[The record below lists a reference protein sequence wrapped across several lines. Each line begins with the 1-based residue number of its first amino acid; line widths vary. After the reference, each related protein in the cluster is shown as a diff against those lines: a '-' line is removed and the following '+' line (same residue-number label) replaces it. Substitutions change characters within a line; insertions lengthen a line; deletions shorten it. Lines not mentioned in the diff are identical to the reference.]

1 MKTVKLAAVLLM
13 LVTVIYPQENSSP
26 GGTEWDNGIMHF
38 KSNDGKFRTKF
49 DVRMFIQGGKFS
61 DDSENV
67 MSNSTHLR
75 KGRFAIKVKMWDY
88 WQAEWDMDIA
98 DVAVE
103 IKDMWVAYTGLNNA
117 FVKLGNYK
125 VPFGLEILTSSR
137 YISFIERSYPS
148 MSFKMGRRMAL
159 GYTKWGERWNVSGN
173 YFGQTFYPGDRKDK
187 NDEVGGGYA
196 FRLAAAPHI
205 GPLLI
210 HGGVSYANY
219 LPDVDEASNRIEFKS
234 EPENKLGDSEHVDT
248 GVIMNV
254 DRVIQKGLEGAVR
267 LNNFCVQG
275 EYMKTD
281 VNRYGDYKGTPYED
295 ASFEGG
301 YGFFS
306 WLITGEK
313 RPWDKT
319 QGEFGQVIPTMQNYD
334 VPILSY
340 IPFIGEKLFSDLSG
354 AWELLFRYSYINLS
368 DPTATSY
375 GPNPD
380 GTNNGILGGK
390 AINTT
395 FGLTW
400 YANPNVKFMAN
411 YIITDNSI
419 NADGEVSG
427 GDYDFKSI
435 LFQALIYF

>member
-1 MKTVKLAAVLLM
+1 MKTVKSLIILMVTFGFLLA
-13 LVTVIYPQENSSP
+13 QENTSD

-38 KSNDGKFRTKF
+38 KSDDGKFRTKF

-61 DDSENV
+61 DDSEDV

-137 YISFIERSYPS
+137 YISFIERSYTS

-210 HGGVSYANY
+210 HAGVSYANY
-219 LPDVDEASNRIEFKS
+219 LPDVDEAANRVEFKS

-254 DRVIQKGLEGAVR
+254 DRVIQKGLEGAVQ

-275 EYMKTD
+275 EYMQTD
-281 VNRYGDYKGTPYED
+281 VNRYGEFNEVPYND
-295 ASFEGG
+295 ASFEGS
-301 YGFFS
+301 YVFFS
-306 WLITGEK
+306 WLVTGEK

-319 QGEFGQVIPTMQNYD
+319 QGEFGQVIPN
-334 VPILSY
+334 SN
-340 IPFIGEKLFSDLSG
+340 KLG
-354 AWELLFRYSYINLS
+354 AWELLFRYSYVNLS
-368 DPTATSY
+368 DPTATGS
-375 GPNPD
+375 GHD
-380 GTNNGILGGK
+380 GGILGGK

-419 NADGEVSG
+419 NADDEVSG
-427 GDYDFKSI
+427 GDYDFNSI
-435 LFQALIYF
+435 LLQALINF

>member
-1 MKTVKLAAVLLM
+1 MKTVKSLIILM
-13 LVTVIYPQENSSP
+13 VTLGCLFAQKNTSS
-26 GGTEWDNGIMHF
+26 GNTEWDDGIIKF
-38 KSNDGKFRTKF
+38 KSEDGKFQTRF

-137 YISFIERSYPS
+137 YISFIERSYTS

-210 HGGVSYANY
+210 HGGVSHANY
-219 LPDVDEASNRIEFKS
+219 LPDVDEAANRVEFKS

-254 DRVIQKGLEGAVR
+254 DRVIQNGLEGAVR

-281 VNRYGDYKGTPYED
+281 VNRSGEFNEIPYDD

-319 QGEFGQVIPTMQNYD
+319 QGEFGQVIPN
-334 VPILSY
+334 SN
-340 IPFIGEKLFSDLSG
+340 KLG

-368 DPTATSY
+368 DPTATGS
-375 GPNPD
+375 GHED
-380 GTNNGILGGK
+380 GILGGK
-390 AINTT
+390 AINMTY
-395 FGLTW
+395 GLTW
-400 YANPNVKFMAN
+400 YANPNVKFMLN

-419 NADGEVSG
+419 NADDEVSG
-427 GDYDFKSI
+427 GDYDFNSI
-435 LFQALIYF
+435 LLQALINF